1 MIDRLVWDQSP
12 RNRWERILMTEN
24 STDPHLDPIAQNTEA
39 MLAFHEHE
47 KDTLGRHHNL
57 LVSFSETIGSP
68 IFLAATVLFVAIWIT
83 ANLVL
88 LQHGHK
94 DIDPPPFQI
103 LQGILGLAALIVTIV
118 VLIKQNL
125 LGKME
130 ERRSHLELQVNLLTE
145 QKVTK
150 LITLIEELRRDLP
163 MIEDRYD
170 AQAAAYQVPTDPETV
185 LKVLDEKKDPKA

>member
-1 MIDRLVWDQSP
+1 MA
-12 RNRWERILMTEN
+12 EN
-24 STDPHLDPIAQNTEA
+24 STDPKLDPIAQNTEA

-47 KDTLGRHHNL
+47 KDKLGWHHNL
-57 LVSFSETIGSP
+57 IVSLSEAIGSA
-68 IFLAATVLFVAIWIT
+68 IFLGATVLFVVIWVT
-83 ANLVL
+83 TNLVSI
-88 LQHGHK
+88 QHHNK
-94 DIDPPPFQI
+94 TIDPPPFQI

-118 VLIKQNL
+118 VLIKQNRF
-125 LGKME
+125 GKME

-163 MIEDRYD
+163 MIEDRHD
-170 AQAAAYQVPTDPETV
+170 AQAAAYQVPTDPESV